1 MKVAVLIPCY
11 NEEKTIG
18 KVISDFKKEL
28 PDSEIFVYDNNSRDG
43 SVQIAQQSGAR
54 VIKVK
59 RQGKGFVVCR
69 MFEELQADI
78 FVMVDGDD
86 TYFAEDV
93 HALIQP
99 LFSDDAD
106 MVIGRRRF
114 VSGSAMKKLNRL
126 GNFFFSNLLNF
137 LFMRN
142 IRDVLSGYRAMNREF
157 IRNTPILT
165 HEFQVEMEMT
175 FQAIYRH
182 LRVIEV
188 PVKYKERPNGSFS
201 KLHPIRDGGLILL
214 TLLGLA
220 RDLRPLELFGSVAFL
235 ILTGVTA
242 FGIFVYL
249 MPGEA
254 TTFDT
259 VIIISFFI
267 ISFLL
272 FSMGLF
278 LHTIN
283 RRFLELNVLMRK
295 EIASRNS

>member
-1 MKVAVLIPCY
+1 MKIAVFVPCY

-18 KVISDFKKEL
+18 KVIGDFKKEL
-28 PDSEIFVYDNNSRDG
+28 PDSEIFVYDNNSRDA
-43 SVQIAQQSGAR
+43 SAQIAEKSGAK

-59 RQGKGFVVCR
+59 RQGKGFVVRR
-69 MFEELQADI
+69 MFEEAKADI
-78 FVMVDGDD
+78 VVMADGDD

-93 HALIQP
+93 HALIRP
-99 LFSDDAD
+99 LLEDEAD
-106 MVIGRRRF
+106 MVIGRRTF
-114 VSGSAMKKLNRL
+114 FSASAMKKLNSW
-126 GNFFFSNLLNF
+126 GNLFFSNLLNF
-137 LFMRN
+137 MFARN
-142 IRDVLSGYRAMNREF
+142 IRDVLSGYRAMNREA

-182 LRVIEV
+182 LRVAEV

-235 ILTGVTA
+235 MLTGVTA
-242 FGIFVYL
+242 FGIFIYL

-259 VIIISFFI
+259 VIIISFSV
-267 ISFLL
+267 ISILL

-278 LHTIN
+278 LHAIN

-295 EIASRNS
+295 EISSGKN